1 MRSAHEW
8 RRTLWLMVGVQL
20 VMTGSF
26 QISAP
31 FLPLFIQ
38 GDMGIKP
45 LPQVE
50 YWTGAI
56 TAINSLTSALF
67 APFWGM
73 LADRVGRKAMVIRS
87 SVAVAVAT
95 TLMGISQNVWELFA
109 ARAAMGIFSGFTI
122 SAMALVSTQVPE
134 ENLGFALGWLA
145 TGQVAGTLLGPLVG
159 GFIADHIHN
168 YRAVFLISA
177 VGVFAGTTLCTIFIR
192 EEFSRAAAPIK
203 GEHKTSIWEQLRGL
217 AALPSLA
224 PMFMV
229 ILLAQVAAMGI
240 QPVLPLFV
248 VQLVGNVPW
257 IATAAGGALAI
268 TGVAGVLSS
277 PILGRRADKT
287 GYQNILLISL
297 AGTALF
303 TIPQAWAGTLWVFLA
318 LRFGVGIFLGG
329 ILPTANAIVG
339 RLAPVE
345 QRGQV
350 YGIVSSATFFG
361 RFLGPVIGAAV
372 AAHFGFPAV
381 FITFGV
387 LMLANLVYV
396 ALRVRGIEHTFA
408 N

>member
-1 MRSAHEW
+1 M
-8 RRTLWLMVGVQL
+8 
-20 VMTGSF
+20 
-26 QISAP
+26 
-31 FLPLFIQ
+31 

-95 TLMGISQNVWELFA
+95 TLMGISQNIWELFG

-159 GFIADHIHN
+159 GFIADHVHN

-177 VGVFAGTTLCTIFIR
+177 VGVFVGTTLCTIFVR

-248 VQLVGNVPW
+248 FQLIGNVPW
-257 IATAAGGALAI
+257 IATAAGAALAI
-268 TGVAGVLSS
+268 TGVAGLLSS

-303 TIPQAWAGTLWVFLA
+303 TIPQAWAGTLWLFLA

-361 RFLGPVIGAAV
+361 RFLGPVLGAAV

-381 FITFGV
+381 FITFGC
-387 LMLANLVYV
+387 
-396 ALRVRGIEHTFA
+396 
-408 N
+408 

>member
-1 MRSAHEW
+1 MRSANAW
-8 RRTLWLMVGVQL
+8 RRTLWLMVGVQM

-26 QISAP
+26 QISSP
-31 FLPLFIQ
+31 FLPLFIM

-67 APFWGM
+67 APFWGT

-87 SVAVAVAT
+87 SLAVAIAT
-95 TLMGISQNVWELFA
+95 ALMGISQNIWELFS
-109 ARAAMGIFSGFTI
+109 ARAAMGVFSGFTI

-177 VGVFAGTTLCTIFIR
+177 LGVFVGTTLCTIFVR
-192 EEFSRAAAPIK
+192 EEFERVPVPVN
-203 GEHKTSIWEQLRGL
+203 GEHKMTIWEQLRGL
-217 AALPSLA
+217 AALPALA
-224 PMFMV
+224 PMFLV

-248 VQLVGNVPW
+248 VQLVGDVPW
-257 IATAAGGALAI
+257 LATAAGGALAI
-268 TGVAGVLSS
+268 TGVAGLLSS
-277 PILGRRADKT
+277 PLLGRRADKK
-287 GYQNILLISL
+287 GYQGILLVCL

-303 TIPQAWAGTLWVFLA
+303 TIPQAWVTSLWGFLG
-318 LRFGVGIFLGG
+318 LRFGVGLFLGG

-339 RLAPVE
+339 RLAPLE
-345 QRGQV
+345 RRGQV

-361 RFLGPVIGAAV
+361 RFLGPVLGAAV
-372 AAHFGFPAV
+372 AAHFGFSAV
-381 FITFGV
+381 FMTFGA

-396 ALRVRGIEHTFA
+396 AWKLRGVEHTFA